1 MLYDL
6 KQLPMGCV
14 ANKVDVSASVKDG
27 RSAQRVTLDSV
38 SRAGKWGVDFV
49 DQPSFVLLPDLLTDG
64 VIEVDLCG
72 QLLPDAPDF
81 ARGFIGLAYRVQADF
96 SSYESVY
103 LRPANGRGHQPPPPR
118 DQRAMQYYAY
128 PDWLFDRLRDE
139 EPARYEAAADVALG
153 QWHRLRLEIA
163 GTRFVA
169 FVDGVRVLEGE
180 GKLAPQAGRVG
191 LWVDIGTEGYF
202 ANLQISPAN

>member
-14 ANKVDVSASVKDG
+14 ANKVEVSAAVKDG
-27 RSAQRVTLDSV
+27 RSTQRVTLDSA

-72 QLLPDAPDF
+72 QLLQDAPDF
-81 ARGFIGLAYRVQADF
+81 ARGFIGLAYRVQDDLAT
-96 SSYESVY
+96 YESVY
-103 LRPANGRGHQPPPPR
+103 LRPANGRGNQPPPPR
-118 DQRAMQYYAY
+118 DQRAVQYYAY

-139 EPARYEAAADVALG
+139 EPAQYEAAADVVLG

-163 GTRFVA
+163 GAHFAA
-169 FVDGVRVLEGE
+169 FVDGVLVLQGD
-180 GKLAPQAGRVG
+180 GKLAPQAGRIG
-191 LWVDIGTEGYF
+191 LWVDIGTDGYF
-202 ANLQISPAN
+202 ANLRITSAV